1 MSDLNFWYPALLFPA
16 IPLMMISFG
25 NRYSTLAALIR
36 GIHDSIILNNSTLL
50 SKSYLD
56 QLRILTTRLQMVRF
70 MQTLSAISFLS
81 NLLTIYSSYLG
92 FQDWALF
99 IFGFAV
105 LSFFLAIIV
114 FIIEIQ
120 FSLHSGL
127 PVSTID
133 LRTSKRG
140 ASDIGGLL

>member
-36 GIHDSIILNNSTLL
+36 GIHDSIIVNNSTLL

-120 FSLHSGL
+120 FSFKALSSHLVDLHDFKN
-127 PVSTID
+127 PKI
-133 LRTSKRG
+133 
-140 ASDIGGLL
+140 

>member
-36 GIHDSIILNNSTLL
+36 SIHDSIIVNNSTLL

-56 QLRILTTRLQMVRF
+56 QLRVLTTRLQMVRF

-81 NLLTIYSSYLG
+81 NLLTIYSTYLG

-120 FSLHSGL
+120 FSFKALSSHLADLHDFKN
-127 PVSTID
+127 PKI
-133 LRTSKRG
+133 
-140 ASDIGGLL
+140 

>member
-70 MQTLSAISFLS
+70 MQTLSAISFLL

-120 FSLHSGL
+120 FTMLLSLL
-127 PVSTID
+127 W
-133 LRTSKRG
+133 
-140 ASDIGGLL
+140 